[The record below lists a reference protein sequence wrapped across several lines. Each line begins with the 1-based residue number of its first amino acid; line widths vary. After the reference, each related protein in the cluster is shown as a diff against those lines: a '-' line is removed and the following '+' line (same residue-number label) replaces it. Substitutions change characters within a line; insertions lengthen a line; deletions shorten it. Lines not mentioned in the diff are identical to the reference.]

1 MSQIMNFFGIY
12 CFWNVEPCSKV
23 IFSAK
28 LPEKFKNS
36 LDPLSRLFGLK
47 PNNQVFFLIEAKT
60 EKIFFQSMGKKGP
73 VSHAPVSE
81 SRSPFGSAD
90 LNANYKEVE
99 DCFLC
104 RPEQ

>member
-1 MSQIMNFFGIY
+1 M
-12 CFWNVEPCSKV
+12 WNLVQKSY
-23 IFSAK
+23 FLQSYQ
-28 LPEKFKNS
+28 KN
-36 LDPLSRLFGLK
+36 LKIVWVPYPLFGLK